1 LRLPG
6 VPRRRSVTAEKYV
19 KNISIAMECG
29 FGRRPADTIPE
40 LLRIPAAAAE

>member
-29 FGRRPADTIPE
+29 FGRRPADIPE